1 MPLQKLQFNPG
12 INRETTSYSNEG
24 GWYDGDK
31 IRFRCGYPEKIGGWV
46 KRSVKSFL
54 GSARSLHAFST
65 LDGTNYLAFGTN
77 EKYYLDLGGGYKDIT
92 PLRLT
97 TSAGAITFSADTT
110 NFTSELTVS
119 HTAHGATEGD
129 FVTYEDA
136 VTLNGNI
143 SAAVL
148 NQEYKIDEIIDDDSY
163 KITAREVE
171 PIDDIIVDGVY
182 TPNAVTPTSSDTG
195 NGGTGVIGKYQINTG
210 IDVAVSGTG
219 WGAGSWGRGT
229 WGSTSTTTTDTS
241 DLRLFTEDNYGED
254 LVFNLKDGEIFFW
267 DASVNVSSDPAD
279 AYGRAVTL
287 ASLSSDATCPTIAKQ
302 VMVSD
307 VDRHIIAFGCDP
319 ENDIGNQDPLLI
331 RFSDQ
336 EDVLVWQTLETN
348 TAGDLRIGTGSKIVT
363 AVETRQQILVW
374 TDKSLHAMQYIGTP
388 YTFGIS
394 MLSENITIAGPKSAV
409 AVDDSVFWMG
419 SNEFY
424 TYNGAVQ
431 RIPCTVRDYVFS
443 DFNIEQ
449 YEKVTAGVNSAFG
462 EVWWF
467 YCSADSI
474 DNDRYVVYNYQQQ
487 IWYYGTLSR
496 TVWLDRGIMTNP
508 SAASQGYIYTHETG
522 FDDGSQDPVVP
533 VYSHIQSSPMDIG
546 EGDKFV
552 SISRILPDITF
563 RDSTSSTPKVDFS
576 VYVQD
581 YPGGGVDLS
590 QTNNGQGTYSG
601 EVERTNTASENVFTL
616 EGFTN
621 KIDTRIR
628 GRSFIFKVQSDETQ
642 VAWRLGSPRLDIRL
656 DGRR

>member
-1 MPLQKLQFNPG
+1 MPLQKLQFKPG

-31 IRFRCGYPEKIGGWV
+31 IRFRFGYPEKIGGWV

-97 TSAGAITFSADTT
+97 TSAGAITFSATDGS
-110 NFTSELTVS
+110 SELTVS

-148 NQEYKIDEIIDDDSY
+148 NQEYKIDEIINDDSY

-171 PIDDIIVDGVY
+171 PLDDIIVDGVY
-182 TPNAVTPTSSDTG
+182 TPNAVTANSSDTG
-195 NGGTGVIGKYQINTG
+195 NGGAGTIGKYQINTG

-254 LVFNLKDGEIFFW
+254 LVFNVKDGEIFFW

-431 RIPCTVRDYVFS
+431 RIPCTVRDYIFS

-487 IWYYGTLSR
+487 IWYYGSLDR

-508 SAASQGYIYTHETG
+508 TAASQGYLYTHETG
-522 FDDGSQDPVVP
+522 FDDGSQDPVVGIQS
-533 VYSHIQSSPMDIG
+533 YIQSSQMDIG

-563 RDSTSSTPKVDFS
+563 RDSTSSSPKVDFT

-581 YPGGGVDLS
+581 YPGSGVDLT
-590 QTNNGQGTYSG
+590 QTHPSMGTFSG
-601 EVERTNTASENVFTL
+601 EVEYLNANSYIL
-616 EGFTN
+616 EGFTD

-628 GRSFIFKVQSDETQ
+628 GRSFILKVQSDETR

>member
-31 IRFRCGYPEKIGGWV
+31 IRFRFGYPEKIGGWV

-97 TSAGAITFSADTT
+97 TSPGAVTFSAT
-110 NFTSELTVS
+110 NGSSVLTVS
-119 HTAHGATEGD
+119 HTAHGANEGD

-143 SAAVL
+143 SAAIL
-148 NQEYKIDEIIDDDSY
+148 NQEYKIDEIINDDSY
-163 KITAREVE
+163 KITARESE
-171 PIDDIIVDGVY
+171 PVDDIIVDGVY
-182 TPNAVTPTSSDTG
+182 TPNAVTANSSDTG

-254 LVFNLKDGEIFFW
+254 LVFNVKDGEIFFW
-267 DASVNVSSDPAD
+267 DASTNVSSDPAD

-287 ASLSSDATCPTIAKQ
+287 ASLSSDATCPTVAKQ

-336 EDVLVWQTLETN
+336 QDVLVWETLETN
-348 TAGDLRIGTGSKIVT
+348 TAGDLRIGTGSKIVM

-394 MLSENITIAGPKSAV
+394 MLSENITIAGPKAAV

-443 DFNIEQ
+443 DFNTEQ

-487 IWYYGTLSR
+487 IWYYGSLDR

-508 SAASQGYIYTHETG
+508 TAASQGYLYTHETG

-552 SISRILPDITF
+552 SISRIIPDVTF
-563 RDSTSSTPKVDFS
+563 RDSTSSAPTVDFS

-581 YPGGGVDLS
+581 YPGDGVDLS

-601 EVERTNTASENVFTL
+601 EVVRLGTASANVFTL
-616 EGFTN
+616 ETFTD

-628 GRSFIFKVQSDETQ
+628 GRSFIFRVQSDETR
-642 VAWRLGSPRLDIRL
+642 VAWRIGSPRLDIRL
-656 DGRR
+656 DGKR